1 MASTATTIPEDLF
14 PGLPDPA
21 GPDQIAEHTPWAR
34 RTIDRKIASGEL
46 PAYRLGRRVLVR
58 KADLL
63 ALIQPVRAAG

>member
-1 MASTATTIPEDLF
+1 MAINATTIPDLF
-14 PGLPDPA
+14 PGLPDSA
-21 GPDQIAEHTPWAR
+21 TPDQIAEHTPWAR
-34 RTIDRKIASGEL
+34 RPIDRKIASGEL